1 MLDGILVE
9 CAGMA
14 LASRSSG
21 VHRIRSIGTTKINH
35 RGRVVFSGLKLC
47 LASGLAM
54 LVAGCVSVAPH
65 ALSAQDIQSWK
76 VVAVE
81 GIVPDTTFLAWP
93 KIENQYLERA
103 LPVAP
108 AKLVVDPN
116 SGREQLESGE
126 RPPITE
132 EVRRGARGFAKTQFE
147 ERLHHA
153 MSPVRAMLN
162 GQRPVKLVT
171 TLSRLDVPSAAR
183 QVIQGAAM
191 AVLFGPT
198 GALPNTT
205 LTVSTDVVDAK
216 TGAVLASYPQRTLV
230 RPGGEALISFDS
242 SDPYST
248 DVVVGLLRGYQRDFA
263 SWLLK
268 TGG

>member
-1 MLDGILVE
+1 
-9 CAGMA
+9 
-14 LASRSSG
+14 
-21 VHRIRSIGTTKINH
+21 
-35 RGRVVFSGLKLC
+35 
-47 LASGLAM
+47 M